1 MNVSFTDQQLL
12 SMVAEG
18 DEHAF
23 KEIYSRYWTGLYDTA
38 FKRLKNSKQ
47 SQDIVQDVFIGLW
60 ERREDLQIR
69 DLAAYL
75 HTAVRYRVYNFVS
88 RDLAS
93 EAFFEPFEA
102 VVAYSAGADEMLIEK
117 EIFQLATAYIATL
130 PKKRKQI
137 FTLYTEENLS
147 TTEIA
152 RRLNISRK
160 TVQNQLGTAISGLK
174 ANLLPVL
181 LLLYYLSIFH

>member
-1 MNVSFTDQQLL
+1 MNASFTDQQLL
-12 SMVAEG
+12 NLIAED

-23 KEIYSRYWTGLYDTA
+23 KDIYSRYWKSLYDTA
-38 FKRLKNSKQ
+38 FKRLKNSNQ

-60 ERREDLQIR
+60 ERRLDLQIR

-75 HTAVRYRVYNFVS
+75 HTAVRYRVYNYVS
-88 RDLAS
+88 RNLAT

-102 VVAYSAGADEMLIEK
+102 VVIYSAGADEMLIEK
-117 EIFQLATAYIATL
+117 ELFQLAKAYIATL

-137 FTLYTEENLS
+137 FMLYTQENLT

-152 RRLNISRK
+152 RKLHISRK
-160 TVQNQLGTAISGLK
+160 TVQNQLSNAIGGLK
-174 ANLLPVL
+174 AHLLPAL
-181 LLLYYLSIFH
+181 LLLFYLSTFH